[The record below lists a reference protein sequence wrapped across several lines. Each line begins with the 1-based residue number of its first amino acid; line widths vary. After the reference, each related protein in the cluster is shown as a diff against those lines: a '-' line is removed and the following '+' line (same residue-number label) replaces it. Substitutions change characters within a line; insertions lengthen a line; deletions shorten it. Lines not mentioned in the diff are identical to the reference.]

1 MVRKAAATLLL
12 ILIASPFTAPFETCD
27 VLTLFGHTATAQY
40 QYQTPFGSVEDQ
52 SQAITVTSASRRV
65 RARQKGPGPAPAI
78 PAIEFSA
85 TPRVIPV
92 FRTAAFAAHSPAL
105 TSRTPLRI

>member
-1 MVRKAAATLLL
+1 MQKAAATLLL

-27 VLTLFGHTATAQY
+27 VLTLFGHTTTTQY
-40 QYQTPFGSVEDQ
+40 QYQTPLASVEDQ

-65 RARQKGPGPAPAI
+65 RSRHKNPAPASAVL
-78 PAIEFSA
+78 AIEFA
-85 TPRVIPV
+85 EIGRTARVLP
-92 FRTAAFAAHSPAL
+92 TAAFATHVPVL